1 MKHILLAALLAFMPM
16 FANAAVTEI
25 TEDQFDKEMAAPLK
39 PVVVEIYADWCGA
52 CQATAPMLEKAEA
65 KYGKSVKFFK
75 INIDTA
81 PHLQQVV
88 RSIPLIMYIPVKK
101 ENMDASLG
109 MPESQK
115 ELEQRIEKLLK

>member
-1 MKHILLAALLAFMPM
+1 MKHILLAALLALSPV

-25 TEDQFDKEMAAPLK
+25 TEEQFEQEMKAPLK

-81 PHLQQVV
+81 PKLQQMVK
-88 RSIPLIMYIPVKK
+88 SIPLLMYIPVKK

-109 MPESQK
+109 TPDSQK
-115 ELEQRIEKLLK
+115 ALEQRIEKLLK